1 MGGPARGALGS
12 QGGNAQPCR
21 GPPGARRTREE
32 ELENE
37 RSGEKEGDGRRLG
50 EEDPMVEG
58 GNGGISKGLGGG
70 KKRKGGGRP
79 RGKGGPIKVNHL
91 HFTDWITLSDRT
103 WGLA

>member
-37 RSGEKEGDGRRLG
+37 RLG